1 MFLVQSRNKNFGTK
15 MPFHLPG
22 AYYIFQLGCLC
33 FSSRKMRPRQPK
45 EASTGSQAYKD
56 KLGEHFLPKKKTFV
70 LAWRIQ
76 PPQDV
81 CFSFPFF
88 FVLLV
93 FLLPLSTPVFSMPL
107 LWSPLFLVYLVVLA
121 QCFFGFFGCAACCWP
136 LFFVLR
142 WLAAAPAGVRACIS
156 LSLKARALSRLHLI
170 SPIALSSVHFI

>member
-22 AYYIFQLGCLC
+22 AYYIFQLGCFC

-45 EASTGSQAYKD
+45 EASTGSQTYKD
-56 KLGEHFLPKKKTFV
+56 KLGEHFLPEKKLHLSWPEEYNHRRMF
-70 LAWRIQ
+70 
-76 PPQDV
+76 
-81 CFSFPFF
+81 
-88 FVLLV
+88 V
-93 FLLPLSTPVFSMPL
+93 FLSL
-107 LWSPLFLVYLVVLA
+107 SPLFCLSFFYLCLLPCFLCLSCGHPFFGF

-136 LFFVLR
+136 LFFVLC
-142 WLAAAPAGVRACIS
+142 WLAAAPAGVRACIW